1 MLLLNRNEYSQT
13 PFKTARLPGA
23 SHLLQATGSIA
34 PWSITFHKGSFC
46 QPRINLSAAYWR
58 PSLVFPLC
66 CCEVSGSS
74 EWYLVSQSPS
84 IPSWDFRRGSLS
96 TFRNTVSHWGPQ
108 LRVLVWTTGFNSNSV
123 CLSHHC
129 SICGTEQ
136 TLATIF
142 SAWWLNRYLSAG
154 EVGIILPIYCAV
166 GKLTSKISKTC
177 NSFFFQRIVR
187 GEIESSQK
195 YSFVENFPQ
204 GLLKCLTKFWLH
216 KEMIWCRW
224 KNLSIEIKQIYG
236 WIAELSLHTLYN
248 LTGQGT

>member
-1 MLLLNRNEYSQT
+1 MN
-13 PFKTARLPGA
+13 TARHHSKLPGFQG
-23 SHLLQATGSIA
+23 HLLQATGSIA
-34 PWSITFHKGSFC
+34 PWSITFHIGSFC

-58 PSLVFPLC
+58 PTLVFPLC

-108 LRVLVWTTGFNSNSV
+108 LKVLVWTTGYNSNSV

-136 TLATIF
+136 TLAAIF
-142 SAWWLNRYLSAG
+142 NAWWLNRYLSAG

-166 GKLTSKISKTC
+166 GKLTSKIPKTC
-177 NSFFFQRIVR
+177 NTFFNVLLGGKLKALKNTPLLRT
-187 GEIESSQK
+187 
-195 YSFVENFPQ
+195 FPKVFWNVSPNSDFIKRWY
-204 GLLKCLTKFWLH
+204 GIDERTWVLKSNRFMF
-216 KEMIWCRW
+216 E
-224 KNLSIEIKQIYG
+224 
-236 WIAELSLHTLYN
+236 
-248 LTGQGT
+248 